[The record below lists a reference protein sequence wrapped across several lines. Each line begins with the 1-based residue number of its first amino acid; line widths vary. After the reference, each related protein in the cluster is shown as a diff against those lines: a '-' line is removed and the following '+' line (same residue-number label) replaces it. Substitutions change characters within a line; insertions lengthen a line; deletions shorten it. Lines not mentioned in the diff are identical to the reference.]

1 MNTEQP
7 TQPTSNRDWIE
18 QELGGVSLG
27 DARLDR
33 RLIETATR
41 MADQPTA
48 TNPQRLDVNELRGFY
63 RVVHAQ
69 RAQLHLLQEPHRLHT
84 RERMSACHQRVLII
98 HDTTE
103 LDFTTH
109 PAVHAD
115 LGPIGTGEGVGL
127 LQHNSIAFDP
137 EGKQVLGLVFQ
148 QLFERRPRPAD
159 ETRAERASRPDKE
172 SKLWLQGIRGVGL
185 APAGS
190 RWIHVCD
197 RGADFLEAM
206 QLAIDQHQEFL
217 IRIHQNRRV
226 KVFGV
231 DEETKQEQVQLQ
243 MLHEAIQKII
253 PTTTKVVEV
262 ASRGGRPARQATVQ
276 IGSCPVVLQPPQPDG
291 LRRGLRPLPIT
302 LIRVWEDG
310 VDVARAAAAVAKAA
324 VKTAEAA
331 VKVAEAAVQ
340 AAEAVVK
347 TAKRKAIR
355 EQATAA
361 VVLRQAEVVAA
372 KAVVVTAKEAA
383 KAAVA
388 HVETYLDWWL
398 GTNSPIDSAADLLQ
412 AVSDYEWRWPVV
424 EEYHKVEK
432 SGLKIESQRFESYG
446 PLVAALAI
454 ISVVS
459 IRVLQLRYARDS
471 QPEADAKTIAT
482 PEEIEMVGRATKR
495 VGRVLTVKQFVDAVA
510 RLGGYLG
517 RKGDGPP
524 GWRTL
529 WRGYQRLLDMLRG
542 ADLMRETAAGEG
554 TPRDPPQRRGACRG
568 DPEAKSAA

>member
-1 MNTEQP
+1 M
-7 TQPTSNRDWIE
+7 
-18 QELGGVSLG
+18 
-27 DARLDR
+27 
-33 RLIETATR
+33 
-41 MADQPTA
+41 
-48 TNPQRLDVNELRGFY
+48 
-63 RVVHAQ
+63 
-69 RAQLHLLQEPHRLHT
+69 
-84 RERMSACHQRVLII
+84 
-98 HDTTE
+98 
-103 LDFTTH
+103 
-109 PAVHAD
+109 
-115 LGPIGTGEGVGL
+115 
-127 LQHNSIAFDP
+127 
-137 EGKQVLGLVFQ
+137 
-148 QLFERRPRPAD
+148 
-159 ETRAERASRPDKE
+159 
-172 SKLWLQGIRGVGL
+172 
-185 APAGS
+185 
-190 RWIHVCD
+190 
-197 RGADFLEAM
+197 
-206 QLAIDQHQEFL
+206 
-217 IRIHQNRRV
+217 
-226 KVFGV
+226 
-231 DEETKQEQVQLQ
+231 
-243 MLHEAIQKII
+243 
-253 PTTTKVVEV
+253 
-262 ASRGGRPARQATVQ
+262 
-276 IGSCPVVLQPPQPDG
+276 
-291 LRRGLRPLPIT
+291 RPLPIT

-347 TAKRKAIR
+347 TAKRKATR
-355 EQATAA
+355 EQATMA
-361 VVLRQAEVVAA
+361 VVSRQAEVVAA

-517 RKGDGPP
+517 RKGDGAP

-542 ADLMRETAAGEG
+542 ADLMRETAEGEG

-568 DPEAKSAA
+568 DPEARAAA